1 MRQVSGTL
9 SDRKPS
15 VLKFAS
21 NDIEKRVRTEV
32 EVIVHR
38 FTWFDEQ
45 CSGGHGVA
53 SL

>member
-9 SDRKPS
+9 PDRKPS

-45 CSGGHGVA
+45 CSGGRGVA
-53 SL
+53 SP